1 MININ
6 IQDAKYQVPASWNEM
21 TKDQLIFLIK
31 LSERQNLT
39 YVEIQLKFF
48 LYCIKATVR
57 KDIGNGLFVIKTKHG
72 RHPLFVDEL
81 TAVLEV
87 FDYLFEIDDKV
98 RSISPKLTINH
109 FKHVKNRG
117 KSLRGPG
124 DALEDITYEQFVW
137 LQTWQSQLNA
147 DPDAINQLINV
158 LYTNRAKEH
167 EVRTVRRMR
176 KSVKAGIL
184 WYIQGTMSFLQVQ
197 FPHVFGTAGDDEK
210 KISVFDYQQRIIDS
224 LAEGD
229 VTKKNQVRQSLL
241 YDALYSMEMAAI
253 RMEKQ
258 EKEFKKRS
266 KK

>member
-1 MININ
+1 MIKIN

-21 TKDQLIFLIK
+21 SKDQYLFLIK
-31 LSERQNLT
+31 LSERQDLT

-81 TAVLEV
+81 TAVLGV
-87 FDYLFEIDDKV
+87 FDYLFEVQGNI
-98 RSISPKLTINH
+98 RSISPKTTVNH
-109 FKHVKNRG
+109 FKHVKCRG

-147 DPDAINQLINV
+147 DPDAINQLISV

-176 KSVKAGIL
+176 KLVKAAIL
-184 WYIQGTMSFLQVQ
+184 WYIQGTMSFLQLQ
-197 FPHVFGTAGDDEK
+197 FPHVFGTLDDSDQK
-210 KISVFDYQQRIIDS
+210 VNVFDYQQRIIDS

-229 VTKKNQVRQSLL
+229 VTKKNKVRQSLL

-253 RMEKQ
+253 NIEKQ
-258 EKEFKKRS
+258 EKEYKKRS